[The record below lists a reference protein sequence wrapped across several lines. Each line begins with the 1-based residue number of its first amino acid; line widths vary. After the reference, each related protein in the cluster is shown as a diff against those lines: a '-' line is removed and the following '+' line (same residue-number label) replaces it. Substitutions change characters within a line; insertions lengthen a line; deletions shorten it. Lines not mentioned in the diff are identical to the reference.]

1 MDLESEY
8 VCLTCLIGGDDT
20 HTEHDMVRFTVEKA
34 PVVVHDIT
42 EASDDE
48 IKGFLMR
55 AFGEPA

>member
-1 MDLESEY
+1 MEFEL
-8 VCLTCLIGGDDT
+8 VCLTCLIGGDDG
-20 HTEHDMVRFTVEKA
+20 HTEHSMVRFAVEKA

-42 EASDDE
+42 DASDDE